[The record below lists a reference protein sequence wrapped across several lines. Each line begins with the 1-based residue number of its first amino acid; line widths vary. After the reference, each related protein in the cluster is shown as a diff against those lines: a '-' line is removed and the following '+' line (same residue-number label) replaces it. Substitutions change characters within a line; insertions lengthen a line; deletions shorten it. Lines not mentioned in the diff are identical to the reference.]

1 MWNPGDRLS
10 HRYNPE
16 LGPGKVIALTGR
28 RLLVYFPESDEALR
42 FAANTDALEPL
53 VLVPGCRALHEPS
66 KERVTVE
73 NEVETGVY
81 RLEDGREVPI
91 QELWPL
97 PAETSPVEQLA
108 RGKIDPYGQFLNR
121 LDALRLTRLREAD
134 GLGSFLGGRIQLFPH
149 QLYVASRACGI
160 HRAEDDLGE
169 TREPVRWLLADEV
182 GLGKTVEACL
192 ILNRLIHTGR
202 ARRTLVVAPDV
213 ITVQWLGE
221 LWRKYHQVFVLVDER
236 RLLDV
241 EKEHGGDFNP
251 FDVYHQAIVSM
262 ELLRALPRLTEL
274 AMEADIDLLVVDE
287 AHHLKRPA
295 GHPGNQ
301 DYRAVAPIANVVE
314 NVLLLTA
321 TPLEDDAH
329 GFFRLL
335 QLLRPDVFP
344 EFQSFEDSLQKRR
357 TLPPCTSATRRKDI
371 GGLPPRLPIS
381 VDIDHKGWEG
391 MYGLEERVR
400 SLKVKNA
407 AARQRKAVKIQR
419 ALASPYA
426 MESMVR
432 RNETE
437 TLEVLEAAK
446 RDDPRFLWLTAQAA
460 RWRKQNE
467 KTLVFVAHRETL
479 EALKDEVERRGRV
492 RVGIFHEGLTPE
504 RRDIEV
510 AQFRLE
516 DGPALLI
523 STECGGEGRN
533 FEFCKRLVLF
543 DLPWNPAVVEQRIGR
558 LDRIG
563 RQEPTEIVFFRPPSG
578 IGRALVSLYESI
590 GLFREPLGGFQRE
603 LRTVAEEIERI
614 ALSSKFDLE
623 ASAFDVFLEK
633 AHSERSRVQEAAFHE
648 LHREP
653 YDGDM
658 APEVLGKV
666 PEELDEL
673 TEKVV
678 LRAAAG
684 FGFDIERETGERAF
698 HIEFGS
704 SAVIDTLPG
713 VPPGSRFLGTFDRQ
727 QAVDNEELEF
737 YASGHPLVEGV
748 LAELAEGPRGRATL
762 LQVPGEEE
770 AFGLLAIYKKGPVL
784 EAIAV
789 DNRGKARP
797 DLAEFLTSKALKPEK
812 FDTRKW
818 TRQKGWQQ
826 GILRMGDALGHS
838 GIPQAVAAFRIRRQ
852 R

>member
-1 MWNPGDRLS
+1 M
-10 HRYNPE
+10 
-16 LGPGKVIALTGR
+16 IALTGR

-66 KERVTVE
+66 SERVTVE
-73 NEVETGVY
+73 NEIETGIY

-97 PAETSPVEQLA
+97 PAETSPMEQLA
-108 RGKIDPYGQFLNR
+108 RGKIDPFSHFVNR
-121 LDALRLTRLREAD
+121 LDALRLGRLREAD
-134 GLGSFLGGRIQLFPH
+134 GLGSFLGGRIRLFPH

-160 HRAEDDLGE
+160 HHVEDEGGE
-169 TREPVRWLLADEV
+169 TRQPVRWLLADEV

-202 ARRTLVVAPDV
+202 ASRTLVIAPEV
-213 ITVQWLGE
+213 LTVQWLGE
-221 LWRKYHQVFVLVDER
+221 LWRKYHQVFVLIDER

-241 EKEHGGDFNP
+241 EKEHGSEFNP

-262 ELLRALPRLTEL
+262 EMLRKLPKLTEL
-274 AMEADIDLLVVDE
+274 AVGSDIDLLVVDE

-295 GHPGNQ
+295 GHPGNA
-301 DYRAVAPIANVVE
+301 DYRAIAPLAEAVE

-335 QLLRPDVFP
+335 QLLRRDVFP
-344 EFQSFEDSLQKRR
+344 EFESFEASLAKRE
-357 TLPPCTSATRRKDI
+357 TLPACTSATRRSDI
-371 GGLPPRLPIS
+371 GGLPPRLAVS
-381 VDIDHKGWEG
+381 VDIDDKGWEA
-391 MYGLEERVR
+391 MRCLEERVR
-400 SLKVKNA
+400 SLKVKNP
-407 AARQRKAVKIQR
+407 AARLRKAQKIQR

-426 MESMVR
+426 MASMVR
-432 RNETE
+432 RNEVE
-437 TLEVLEAAK
+437 TMEILEAAK
-446 RDDPRFLWLTAQAA
+446 KDDPRFLWLTAQAA

-479 EALKDEVERRGRV
+479 EALKEEVERRGRV
-492 RVGIFHEGLTPE
+492 RVGIFHEDLTPE

-563 RQEPTEIVFFRPPSG
+563 RKEPTEIVFFRPPGG
-578 IGRALVSLYESI
+578 ISRALVSLYESI
-590 GLFREPLGGFQRE
+590 GLFKEPLGGFQRE

-614 ALSSKFDLE
+614 ALSSDFNIE
-623 ASAFDVFLEK
+623 ASAFDSFLEQ
-633 AHSERSRVQEAAFHE
+633 AHQGQTLVQEAAFHE

-653 YDGDM
+653 FVGEM
-658 APEVLGKV
+658 AAEVLAKV
-666 PEELDEL
+666 PEELDQL
-673 TEKVV
+673 TQDVV
-678 LRAAAG
+678 LRAAAC
-684 FGFDIERETGERAF
+684 FGFELERESGERAF

-704 SAVIDTLPG
+704 SALIDILPG
-713 VPPGSRFLGTFDRQ
+713 VSPGSRFLGTFDRQ
-727 QAVDNEELEF
+727 EAVDNEDLEF
-737 YASGHPLVEGV
+737 FASGHVLVEGI

-762 LQVPGEEE
+762 LQVEGEEE
-770 AFGLLAIYKKGPVL
+770 SFGLLAIYKRGVFL
-784 EAIAV
+784 EALAV
-789 DNRGKARP
+789 DNKGKSRP
-797 DLAEFLTSKALKPEK
+797 DLAEFLTARSLRPEK

-818 TRQKGWQQ
+818 TRQASWQR
-826 GILRMGDALGHS
+826 GILRMADALPKDE
-838 GIPQAVAAFRIRRQ
+838 IPQAVAAFRIRR
-852 R
+852 RT